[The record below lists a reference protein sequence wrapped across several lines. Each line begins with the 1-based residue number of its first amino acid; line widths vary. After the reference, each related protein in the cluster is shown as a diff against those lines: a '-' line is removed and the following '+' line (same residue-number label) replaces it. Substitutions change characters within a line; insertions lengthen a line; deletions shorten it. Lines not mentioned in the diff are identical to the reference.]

1 MPTGDVPTQQR
12 HDLRALSRRWFEE
25 VWNKGREEVIDR
37 MIAAG
42 TPARGLAQGG
52 RELVG
57 PAAFKEFYRPMR
69 AAFPD
74 IHITLDDVLVEG
86 DQSVCRLTA
95 HATHTGDGLGVPPTG
110 RRISF
115 TAIVWLRWRDG
126 QVVDGWNEFDS
137 AHLMGQ
143 ITGSGAGAAGTAGA
157 AGAAGAA
164 TTTAAVKAR

>member
-1 MPTGDVPTQQR
+1 MLTGDPPT
-12 HDLRALSRRWFEE
+12 HDIRALSQRWFEE
-25 VWNKGREEVIDR
+25 VWNKGREAVIDQ
-37 MIAAG
+37 MIAPQ

-52 RELVG
+52 RTLVG

-74 IHITLDDVLVEG
+74 IHVTVDDVVVEG

-115 TAIVWLRWRDG
+115 TAIVWLRWKDG

-137 AHLMGQ
+137 ARLMGQ
-143 ITGSGAGAAGTAGA
+143 IAGDGAGAGQPEA
-157 AGAAGAA
+157 A
-164 TTTAAVKAR
+164 TTAAVKPL

>member
-1 MPTGDVPTQQR
+1 MPTGDPPTQLR
-12 HDLRALSRRWFEE
+12 HDLRSLTRRWFEE
-25 VWNKGREEVIDR
+25 VWNKGREAVIDE
-37 MIAAG
+37 MIAPQ

-74 IHITLDDVLVEG
+74 IQIAVDDVLVEG

-95 HATHTGDGLGVPPTG
+95 HATHTGEGLGVPPTG
-110 RRISF
+110 RKISF
-115 TAIVWLRWRDG
+115 TAIVWLRWKDG

-143 ITGSGAGAAGTAGA
+143 ITDAGASAGA
-157 AGAAGAA
+157 VA
-164 TTTAAVKAR
+164 TTAAVKPR